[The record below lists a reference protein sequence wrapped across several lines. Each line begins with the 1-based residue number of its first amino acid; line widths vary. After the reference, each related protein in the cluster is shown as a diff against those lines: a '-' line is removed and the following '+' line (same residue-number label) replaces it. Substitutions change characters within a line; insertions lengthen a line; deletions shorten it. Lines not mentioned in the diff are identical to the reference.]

1 MEKLLF
7 TIFIYILHSLFSLSA
22 KSPLLYNLTNY
33 GTKDYKG
40 SSQNWDLYLDS
51 TYVYVANNEGMLIFD
66 GNNWN
71 IFKHTENTEFKIRA
85 IKKIGEKIF
94 TAGDNNIGY
103 WTKDQTNRW
112 EYTSLLDKL
121 KEIKINNDS
130 FWSIASNGKHIYF
143 QSFSRI
149 IKYDGESFEEISN
162 SCHMLLQECNNGIFA
177 HRFFEGIQKIEN
189 GKFSQKLKED
199 YLRNDE
205 MKFMC
210 EISDSC
216 FIIGTSKGKV
226 FKVCGNN
233 INSMDNISKHIY
245 PYMIDCGAVMNGKY
259 ILIGT
264 LGGGV
269 YIFDINGE
277 LQSRISGKEGLQ
289 SNIVHRI
296 RTIGDNI
303 WVTLDSGVSHI
314 RLNPDII
321 LWKSTSEIGKI
332 SDAIIIN
339 DGILIGTNQGL
350 YKIENNNH
358 QVIPEIRGE
367 VSSLISIKDNII
379 CSNQNGC
386 FLNDRNG
393 NWSMISDVKGI
404 PEFEYIAENGNE
416 YLVAPT
422 FTYITYFRFENG
434 TWVEH
439 AQVRNFLNS
448 LNKIMPESINVI
460 WAIHPIKGIYRIKI
474 NKELDKAESVT
485 NFNTIEGLTDFGHVN
500 MARIDGRV
508 LFFTPNGVYSYNIE
522 NGVFVKNKKL
532 SEKIISTNHCTYM
545 NHTQNNEY
553 WFTSGNELQV
563 YNINENNAEFI
574 GKISYDDY
582 GLTPIKERTVIRNLG
597 DGLYAGSSVEGTIII
612 DKNNIIRHNTH
623 DGNLMLHHISYSD
636 KERKFVTI
644 TNNSA
649 EFPYNASDIEIYV
662 SKPISSKSNILRYRI
677 KSDDNSSWSEWS
689 KSGIISFRMLP
700 TGNHI
705 VEVQEYSG
713 NHLLIYLRV
722 RPHMLKSDLAIAIYL
737 LIIIFTVFYI
747 TRIYQHKKRKK
758 IIRIYE
764 IEQRKKDEEI
774 TRLTN
779 EKLKETIH
787 SQQNE
792 INDKLRAISQKQEL
806 LINIG
811 DELDKQKKELGD
823 RYPKKM
829 YERLKK
835 IITEGMTTEK
845 DFMLFQNYYQEV
857 HHDFM
862 LRLKEKHPDMT
873 SSELKFCCLI
883 RSNLSTKDI
892 AAILNITARGVELKR
907 YRLRKKLNLD
917 DENLYDYILKL

>member
-1 MEKLLF
+1 MKKLLF
-7 TIFIYILHSLFSLSA
+7 IFIICTLNSLLSLSA

-51 TYVYVANNEGMLIFD
+51 ASVYVANNEGMLIFD

-71 IFKHTENTEFKIRA
+71 KFSHTENTEFKIRA
-85 IKKIGEKIF
+85 VRKIGEKIF

-103 WTKDQTNRW
+103 WTKDHTNLW
-112 EYTSLLDKL
+112 KYTSLLDKL
-121 KEIKINNDS
+121 KEININSDS
-130 FWSIASNGKHIYF
+130 FWSIASNDKHIYF

-149 IKYDGESFEEISN
+149 LKYDEESFKEISN
-162 SCHMLLQECNNGIFA
+162 SCHMLLQECNNGIFT
-177 HRFFEGIQKIEN
+177 HRLFEGIQKIEYEEFN
-189 GKFSQKLKED
+189 QTLKED

-216 FIIGTSKGKV
+216 FIIGTTKGKV
-226 FKVCGNN
+226 FKVSGNN
-233 INSMDNISKHIY
+233 VIDMDNVSKHIY
-245 PYMIDCGAVMNGKY
+245 PYMIDCGTVMNGKY

-264 LGGGV
+264 LGGGM

-277 LQSRISGKEGLQ
+277 LQNRISGNEGLQ

-296 RTIGDNI
+296 RTIGNNI
-303 WVTLDSGVSHI
+303 WITLDSGISHI
-314 RLNPDII
+314 RLNSDIT

-332 SDAIIIN
+332 SDAITIN
-339 DGILIGTNQGL
+339 DKILIGTNQGL
-350 YKIENNNH
+350 YRIEGHNH
-358 QVIPEIRGE
+358 QIIPEIRGE
-367 VSSLISIKDNII
+367 VFSLISIKDKLI
-379 CSNQNGC
+379 CSSQNGC
-386 FLNDRNG
+386 FLYDENG
-393 NWSMISDVKGI
+393 GWQMISEVKGI

-416 YLVAPT
+416 FLIAPT
-422 FTYITYFRFENG
+422 FTYITYFKYENG

-439 AQVRNFLNS
+439 SQVRNFLNS
-448 LNKIMPESINVI
+448 LNKIMPESTNVI

-474 NKELDKAESVT
+474 NNEHNKAESVT
-485 NFNTIEGLTDFGHVN
+485 NFNDIEGLKDFGHVN

-532 SEKIISTNHCTYM
+532 SEKITSTNYCTYM
-545 NHTQNNEY
+545 NHTQNDEY

-563 YNINENNAEFI
+563 YNINENNAEFV
-574 GKISYDDY
+574 GRISYDDY
-582 GLTPIKERTVIRNLG
+582 GLTPIKERTVIRYLG
-597 DGLYAGSSVEGTIII
+597 NGLYAGSSVEGTIII
-612 DKNNIIRHNTH
+612 DKNNIIRHNTR
-623 DGNLMLHHISYSD
+623 DGDLMLHHISYSD

-644 TNNSA
+644 TDNSA
-649 EFPYNASDIEIYV
+649 VLPFNASDIEIYV

-677 KSDDNSSWSEWS
+677 KSDINSSWSEWS
-689 KSGIISFRMLP
+689 KNGIISFRMLP
-700 TGNHI
+700 MGNHI
-705 VEVQEYSG
+705 IEVQEYSG
-713 NHLLIYLRV
+713 NSLLIHLTV
-722 RPHMLKSDLAIAIYL
+722 RPHILKSDLAIAIYI

-747 TRIYQHKKRKK
+747 TRIYQHKKRRK

-787 SQQNE
+787 TQQNE

-873 SSELKFCCLI
+873 SGELKFCCLI

>member
-1 MEKLLF
+1 MKKLLF
-7 TIFIYILHSLFSLSA
+7 IFIIYTLHSLFSISA
-22 KSPLLYNLTNY
+22 KSPLFYNLTNY

-51 TYVYVANNEGMLIFD
+51 ACVYVANNECMLIFD

-71 IFKHTENTEFKIRA
+71 KFSHTENTEFKIRA
-85 IKKIGEKIF
+85 IRKIGEKIF

-103 WTKDQTNRW
+103 WTKDHTNLWR
-112 EYTSLLDKL
+112 YTSLLDKL
-121 KEIKINNDS
+121 KEININNDS
-130 FWSIASNGKHIYF
+130 FWSIASNDKHIYF

-149 IKYDGESFEEISN
+149 LKYDGESFKEISN
-162 SCHMLLQECNNGIFA
+162 SCHMLLQECKNGIFT
-177 HRFFEGIQKIEN
+177 HRLFEGVQKIGNEEFN
-189 GKFSQKLKED
+189 QTLKED

-216 FIIGTSKGKV
+216 FIIGTTKGKV

-233 INSMDNISKHIY
+233 VIDMDNVSKHIY
-245 PYMIDCGAVMNGKY
+245 PYMIDCGAVMNDKY

-264 LGGGV
+264 LGGGI

-277 LQSRISGKEGLQ
+277 LQNRISGNEGLQ

-296 RTIGDNI
+296 RTIGNNI
-303 WVTLDSGVSHI
+303 WITLDSGISHI
-314 RLNPDII
+314 RLNSDIT

-332 SDAIIIN
+332 SDAITIN
-339 DGILIGTNQGL
+339 DKILIGTNQGL
-350 YKIENNNH
+350 YRIEGHNH
-358 QVIPEIRGE
+358 QIIPEIRGE
-367 VSSLISIKDNII
+367 VFSLTSIKDKLI
-379 CSNQNGC
+379 CSSQNGC
-386 FLNDRNG
+386 FLYDENG
-393 NWSMISDVKGI
+393 GWQMISGAKGI

-416 YLVAPT
+416 YLIAPT
-422 FTYITYFRFENG
+422 FTYITYFKYENG

-439 AQVRNFLNS
+439 SQVRNFLNS
-448 LNKIMPESINVI
+448 LNKIMPESTNVI

-474 NKELDKAESVT
+474 NNEHNKAESVT
-485 NFNTIEGLTDFGHVN
+485 NYNDIEGLKDFGHVN

-532 SEKIISTNHCTYM
+532 SEKITSTNYCTYM

-563 YNINENNAEFI
+563 YNINENNAEFV
-574 GKISYDDY
+574 GRISYDDY
-582 GLTPIKERTVIRNLG
+582 GLTPIKERTVIRYLG
-597 DGLYAGSSVEGTIII
+597 NGLLAGSSVEGTIII
-612 DKNNIIRHNTH
+612 DKNNIIRHNTR
-623 DGNLMLHHISYSD
+623 DGELMLHHISYSD

-644 TNNSA
+644 TDNSA
-649 EFPYNASDIEIYV
+649 VLPFNASDIEIYV

-689 KSGIISFRMLP
+689 KNGIISFRMLP

-705 VEVQEYSG
+705 IEVQEYSG
-713 NHLLIYLRV
+713 NSLLIYLTV
-722 RPHMLKSDLAIAIYL
+722 RPHILKSDLAIAIYI

-747 TRIYQHKKRKK
+747 TRIYQHKKRRK

-787 SQQNE
+787 TQQNE

-873 SSELKFCCLI
+873 SGELKFCCLI

>member
-1 MEKLLF
+1 MKKLLF
-7 TIFIYILHSLFSLSA
+7 IFIICTLNSLLSLSA

-33 GTKDYKG
+33 GTKVYKG

-51 TYVYVANNEGMLIFD
+51 TCVYVANNEGMLIFD

-71 IFKHTENTEFKIRA
+71 KFSHTENTEFKIRA
-85 IKKIGEKIF
+85 VKKIGEKIF

-103 WTKDQTNRW
+103 WTKNHTNLW
-112 EYTSLLDKL
+112 KYTSLLDKL
-121 KEIKINNDS
+121 REININSDS
-130 FWSIASNGKHIYF
+130 FWSIASNDKHIYF

-149 IKYDGESFEEISN
+149 LKYDGESFKEISN
-162 SCHMLLQECNNGIFA
+162 SCHMLLQECKNGIFT
-177 HRFFEGIQKIEN
+177 HRLFEGVQKIEN
-189 GKFSQKLKED
+189 EEFNQTLKED

-216 FIIGTSKGKV
+216 FIIGTTKGKV
-226 FKVCGNN
+226 FKVSGNN
-233 INSMDNISKHIY
+233 VIDMDNVSKHIY
-245 PYMIDCGAVMNGKY
+245 PYMIDCGTVMNGKY

-264 LGGGV
+264 LGGGM

-277 LQSRISGKEGLQ
+277 LQNRISGQEGLQ

-303 WVTLDSGVSHI
+303 WVTLDSGISHI
-314 RLNPDII
+314 RLNSDIT

-332 SDAIIIN
+332 SDAITIN
-339 DGILIGTNQGL
+339 DKILIGTNQGL
-350 YKIENNNH
+350 YRIEGHNH
-358 QVIPEIRGE
+358 QIIPEIRGE
-367 VSSLISIKDNII
+367 VFSLISIKDKLI
-379 CSNQNGC
+379 CSSQNGC
-386 FLNDRNG
+386 FLYDENG
-393 NWSMISDVKGI
+393 GWQMISEVKGI

-416 YLVAPT
+416 FLIAPT
-422 FTYITYFRFENG
+422 FTYITYFKYENG

-439 AQVRNFLNS
+439 SQVRNFLNS
-448 LNKIMPESINVI
+448 LNKIMPESTNVI

-474 NKELDKAESVT
+474 NNEHNKAESVT
-485 NFNTIEGLTDFGHVN
+485 NFNDIEGLKDFGHVN

-532 SEKIISTNHCTYM
+532 SEKITSTNYCTYM
-545 NHTQNNEY
+545 NHTQNDEY

-563 YNINENNAEFI
+563 YNINENNAEFV
-574 GKISYDDY
+574 GRISYDDY
-582 GLTPIKERTVIRNLG
+582 GLTPIKERTVIRYLG
-597 DGLYAGSSVEGTIII
+597 NGLYAGSSVEGTIII
-612 DKNNIIRHNTH
+612 DKNNIIRHNTR
-623 DGNLMLHHISYSD
+623 DGDLMLHHISYSD

-644 TNNSA
+644 TDNSA
-649 EFPYNASDIEIYV
+649 VLPFNASDIEIYV

-677 KSDDNSSWSEWS
+677 KSDINSSWSEWS
-689 KSGIISFRMLP
+689 KNGIISFRMLP

-705 VEVQEYSG
+705 IEVQEYSG
-713 NHLLIYLRV
+713 NSLLIHLTV
-722 RPHMLKSDLAIAIYL
+722 RPHILKSDLAIAIYI

-747 TRIYQHKKRKK
+747 TRIYQHKKRRK

-787 SQQNE
+787 TQQNE

-835 IITEGMTTEK
+835 IITEGMSSEK
-845 DFMLFQNYYQEV
+845 DFILFQNYYQEV
-857 HHDFM
+857 NRDFL
-862 LRLKEKHPDMT
+862 LRLKERHDDLT

-883 RSNLSTKDI
+883 RSNLSTKDM
-892 AAILNITARGVELKR
+892 ASILNITPRGVELKR
-907 YRLRKKLNLD
+907 YRLRKKLNLE
-917 DENLYDYILKL
+917 DESLYDYILKL